1 MKGLLIQN
9 LPATERDDVFVSLRG
24 ENQEK
29 RKKGG
34 EFMDD
39 FKRCLVYCKSLA
51 CFADLF

>member
-29 RKKGG
+29 GRKG
-34 EFMDD
+34 E
-39 FKRCLVYCKSLA
+39 SLWMILKDVW
-51 CFADLF
+51 FTVSH